1 MDILSA
7 EERLAGWVRETA
19 GTGPV
24 FKGSLPPGVR
34 AGFELQLI
42 SGVPAGPC
50 RVNEFTVRVRG
61 ISADKNALWRAFQA
75 LFAALP
81 LEKHEGLLYVD
92 VKGEVLFAPEERE
105 GLLLHSGSIELKV
118 SFV

>member
-7 EERLAGWVRETA
+7 EEKVAGWVRGTA
-19 GTGPV
+19 GAGPV

-34 AGFELQLI
+34 NGFELQLV
-42 SGVPAGPC
+42 SGVPAGPR
-50 RVNEFTVRVRG
+50 RVNEFTVRVKG
-61 ISADKNALWRAFQA
+61 ISSDKNALWGAFQA

-81 LEKHEGLLYVD
+81 LEKHDGLLYAD
-92 VKGEVLFAPEERE
+92 VEGEVLFAQEERE
-105 GLLLHSGSIELKV
+105 GLLLHTGSVDLKV